1 MRTKAFFFTFTET
14 SLIMKKL
21 LLLPLLLMAM
31 QSFGQLTPVNYT
43 EGGQKLSGFAG
54 APERTPRIKAGI
66 LILPAWLGINA
77 HSKEVAEKLT
87 KRGYYTFV
95 ADIYGEGKYPA
106 DVKQAGEQS
115 GYYKSHPDAY
125 QKRISAAMEQLIK
138 AGADAD
144 KIVVIGYCFGG
155 TGALEAARAGL
166 NVQGVVSFHGGLGKD
181 ASRPNNAIKP
191 MVLALHGADDPYV
204 PQKDID
210 SFIKEMKDGK
220 ADWQLTYYSGAV
232 HAFTEKEAGNDN
244 SKGAAYNETAD
255 QRSWAAFMQFL
266 KDVFKDEKKAA
277 RPVKEAKNLGDGKGK
292 PSDKINE
299 TDKVKR
305 KQ

>member
-1 MRTKAFFFTFTET
+1 
-14 SLIMKKL
+14 MKKL
-21 LLLPLLLMAM
+21 LLLPVLLMAM

-54 APERTPRIKAGI
+54 APERTPKFKAGI
-66 LILPAWLGINA
+66 LILPAWLGINN

-125 QKRISAAMEQLIK
+125 QKRIKAALDELIK

-155 TGALEAARAGL
+155 TGALEAARGGL

-181 ASRPNNAIKP
+181 ASRATTAIKP

-204 PQKDID
+204 PQKDVD
-210 SFIKEMKDGK
+210 GFIKEMKDAK

-244 SKGAAYNETAD
+244 SKGAAYNQVAD
-255 QRSWAAFMQFL
+255 NRSWDAFMQFL
-266 KDVFKDEKKAA
+266 KEVFKEEKKAL
-277 RPVKEAKNLGDGKGK
+277 RPAKTAKNLSDDKGK
-292 PSDKINE
+292 PADGINE
-299 TDKVKR
+299 GSKIKR
-305 KQ
+305 KE